1 MEKDYKKIVCE
12 YYGAVVQDDWADSMQ
27 HVQYLV
33 LSTADGYNVYQRYT
47 GESYILWDQDIY
59 YYAEGMADQIKE
71 DIENG
76 SRIFLDP
83 EIAEECGFEHDGWQ
97 WEQYYEK
104 LVEEELTE

>member
-12 YYGAVVQDDWADSMQ
+12 HYGAVVQDDWADSLQ
-27 HVQYLV
+27 DVQYLV
-33 LSTADGYNVYQRYT
+33 LNTADGYNIYQRYT
-47 GESYILWDQDIY
+47 GEKHIDFDSEVY
-59 YYAEGMADQIKE
+59 YYADSLGDMIKE
-71 DIENG
+71 DIEAGN
-76 SRIFLDP
+76 RIFLDP